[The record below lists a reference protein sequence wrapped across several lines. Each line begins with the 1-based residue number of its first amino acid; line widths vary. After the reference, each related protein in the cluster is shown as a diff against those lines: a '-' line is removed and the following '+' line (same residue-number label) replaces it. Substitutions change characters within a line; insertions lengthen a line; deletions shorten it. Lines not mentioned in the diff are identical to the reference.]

1 MRLELHHGLRA
12 RVSAMSRRLKRTVM
26 KWGSEGIQWTVVIVC
41 LALVSAHPTLAA
53 AQSDE
58 APPPTPRI
66 GTIEIV
72 TSDVFEERP
81 EGFIAPYAIANNVH
95 IHTRE
100 RVILRELLF
109 AAGEPLR
116 PELVEQTE
124 RNLRALPFL
133 RDARIE
139 TTLVDDDGDG
149 RADQANLRVVTWDT
163 WSLSPRVDFSSVDIR
178 STWEIGVSERNLL
191 GLGKEVSVSRRQT
204 LDRGATRLLYR
215 DPQLA
220 GSRLMLTTSLATLTD
235 GNDGFFTLERPFFS
249 LQDEWAMAV
258 KAGGFARN
266 DPLIEA
272 GAQVDHLRHVGRWA
286 DLELGRAV
294 RRRPTRALRLHAA
307 YRLRQEEVGPD
318 TRQFGIVEIGLGSTE
333 HRFVQLTHVN
343 RFERTEDFNLG
354 AQSLVTAGISAP
366 QLGGQDVT
374 ALFLSA
380 GHRQGVALGPTQ
392 FLIGTVRATGRRRR
406 GAWENALFGAGVRYL
421 RKHALRHALLG
432 MAEYRQGHRLDP
444 EVQLRLGAESGLRG
458 YPVRQ
463 FVGTRT
469 LLLSAE
475 ERWFVADDVGQLVSF
490 GLAAFVD
497 SGFAW
502 PEGRG
507 VHLRDLRTAV
517 GVSVLVGANRLSSRP
532 GIRFDLGY
540 ALDPVSDTGRWVF
553 VSGSD
558 IRF

>member
-1 MRLELHHGLRA
+1 MRLPCRPGWSERSPRG
-12 RVSAMSRRLKRTVM
+12 
-26 KWGSEGIQWTVVIVC
+26 GGEGIRRTAAVVC
-41 LALVSAHPTLAA
+41 LALALAGPSLA
-53 AQSDE
+53 GSQQDL

-66 GTIEIV
+66 GTIDIV

-81 EGFIAPYAIANNVH
+81 EGFIAPYAIANKVH

-100 RVILRELLF
+100 RVIQRELLV
-109 AAGEPLR
+109 AVGDPLR

-149 RADQANLRVVTWDT
+149 RVERANLRVVTWDT
-163 WSLSPRVDFSSVDIR
+163 WSLSPRVDFSSVDVR

-191 GLGKEVSVSRRQT
+191 GLGKQVSVSRRQT

-272 GAQVDHLRHVGRWA
+272 GTRVGHLRHLGRWA

-294 RRRPTRALRLHAA
+294 RRRPTRSLRLHAA
-307 YRLRQEEVGPD
+307 YRLRQEEVGLD
-318 TRQFGIVEIGLGSTE
+318 TRQFGIMEVGLGSTE

-354 AQSLVTAGISAP
+354 AQSLATAGISTP
-366 QLGGQDVT
+366 QLGGRGVT

-380 GHRQGVALGPTQ
+380 GHR
-392 FLIGTVRATGRRRR
+392 
-406 GAWENALFGAGVRYL
+406 
-421 RKHALRHALLG
+421 
-432 MAEYRQGHRLDP
+432 
-444 EVQLRLGAESGLRG
+444 
-458 YPVRQ
+458 
-463 FVGTRT
+463 
-469 LLLSAE
+469 
-475 ERWFVADDVGQLVSF
+475 
-490 GLAAFVD
+490 
-497 SGFAW
+497 
-502 PEGRG
+502 
-507 VHLRDLRTAV
+507 
-517 GVSVLVGANRLSSRP
+517 
-532 GIRFDLGY
+532 
-540 ALDPVSDTGRWVF
+540 
-553 VSGSD
+553 
-558 IRF
+558 